1 MDLFLREMKPIDRE
15 CINYKAAD
23 MAASFVSIAESKDL
37 ADDKEIRETLTS
49 FFKDLKAVN
58 SEFGYRSATE
68 IYRFV
73 SHAQT
78 NDDTEKKMTLAE
90 IIDCAVVQKLLPKL
104 HGSRKKLDKTLNTLW
119 KECFD
124 DEAQKETTSISADK
138 VEKAKYKLTADKIQ
152 RMYESAMA
160 NGFTSFSEA

>member
-1 MDLFLREMKPIDRE
+1 
-15 CINYKAAD
+15 
-23 MAASFVSIAESKDL
+23 
-37 ADDKEIRETLTS
+37 
-49 FFKDLKAVN
+49 
-58 SEFGYRSATE
+58 
-68 IYRFV
+68 
-73 SHAQT
+73 
-78 NDDTEKKMTLAE
+78 MTLAE

-124 DEAQKETTSISADK
+124 GEAQKETTSISADK